1 MQQLRTICPPCERA
15 PKRETL
21 SAPQS
26 RVKLQSRLVEKP
38 WGRMQLP
45 GGFPTASSHQPV
57 GEVWFVGDGDLA
69 LLAKYLFTSENLSVQ
84 VHPNDEQAR
93 DRGLARG
100 KAECWFVLDAEPG
113 AHIGLGLRRKVSA
126 ARLRRAALDGSVEQ
140 LIDWRP
146 VASGDF
152 FFVPP
157 GTIHA
162 IGAGISLLELQQNSD
177 VTYRL
182 YDYGRPRDLHLD
194 DGIAVARCGRYPE
207 NLFQR
212 VNPAAVA
219 VLVDGPHFTV
229 VHSHCDAIQG
239 RKRWILPIDGYA
251 AIAAEIARPGE
262 CLLLSE
268 HQRLDSVEGRLLIAA
283 APAVGTIPLRMAA

>member
-1 MQQLRTICPPCERA
+1 MTEELT
-15 PKRETL
+15 RET
-21 SAPQS
+21 SGI
-26 RVKLQSRLVEKP
+26 KLQSRHVRKP
-38 WGRMQLP
+38 WGRTQLP
-45 GGFPTASSHQPV
+45 GVFTTASSQPV
-57 GEVWFVGDGDLA
+57 GEVWFIGDEHLP

-93 DRGLARG
+93 SRGLARG

-113 AHIGLGLRRKVSA
+113 ARIGLGLRRKVSSDT
-126 ARLRRAALDGSVEQ
+126 LRRAAVDGSVEQ
-140 LIDWRP
+140 LIEWRP
-146 VASGDF
+146 VAPGDF

-194 DGIAVARCGRYPE
+194 DGIAVAQCDRYPE
-207 NLFQR
+207 QLFQS
-212 VNPAAVA
+212 VNPAVDA
-219 VLVDGPHFTV
+219 VLVDGPHFTL
-229 VHSHCDAIQG
+229 VHTYCDALQG
-239 RKRWILPIDGYA
+239 RERLILPIDGYA
-251 AIAAEIARPGE
+251 AIGDEIAHPGE
-262 CLLLSE
+262 CLLLRE

-283 APAVGTIPLRMAA
+283 APPAETIHLRVAA